1 MKKKTSDVINLDKKL
16 LQQAKDCAF
25 NLISY
30 RDRSKY
36 EIRKRLKNKGFNQD
50 IINEVISVLTRLDYL
65 DDSLFARKWIEER
78 IKNKPRGRY
87 MLRYELEKKGIK
99 RSIIDKA
106 LSELINDEIELEL
119 TEKLAK
125 KWLKKNSEKQN
136 YQFKLKRYLHN
147 KGISDYIIAKYFIDK
162 NKT

>member
-1 MKKKTSDVINLDKKL
+1 MKKKISGVINLNKKI

-30 RDRSKY
+30 RDRTRY
-36 EIRKRLKNKGFNQD
+36 EIKKRLKNKGYNQD
-50 IINEVISVLTRLDYL
+50 VINEVISVLTNLDYL
-65 DDSLFARKWIEER
+65 DDYRFAQKWIKER
-78 IKNKPRGRY
+78 IKYKPRGRY

-106 LSELINDEIELEL
+106 LSELYSDEIELEI

-125 KWLKKNSEKQN
+125 KWLKRNINKQN
-136 YQFKLKRYLHN
+136 YHFKLKRYLHN
-147 KGISDYIIAKYFIDK
+147 KGISDYIISEYFYRK
-162 NKT
+162 N